1 LIVTTTWTQV
11 MICTG
16 RLSSGTDESN
26 QTVFHTREALRTM
39 AIRLWTPH
47 NVRIATILNATTTV
61 LS

>member
-1 LIVTTTWTQV
+1 